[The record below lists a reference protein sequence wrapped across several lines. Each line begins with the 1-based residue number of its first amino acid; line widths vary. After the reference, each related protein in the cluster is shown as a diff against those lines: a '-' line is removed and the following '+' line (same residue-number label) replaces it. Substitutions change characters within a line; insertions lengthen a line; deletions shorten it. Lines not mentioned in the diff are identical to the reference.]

1 MRILLVTKQLL
12 EKRDGKVYCEFAL
25 SSTIRR
31 FEMMGELF
39 VCCYNYEGKSCQPVD
54 CLTDLA
60 DDHVAFLD
68 NESNL
73 KTRYLKRGRNRD
85 LIEQFVAKVD
95 LVIGY
100 IPATVGDLALT
111 IAHRHHK
118 KYMSFLVA
126 CIWDGMWHHRNWKA
140 RAMAPIFFY
149 ETKRT
154 VLHSDYVWYVTEQFL
169 QRRYPTRGKSLGCT
183 DTNIDPLSDATLQ
196 ARRQRIETQ
205 GKKVRLLTVGH
216 LDVGFKGQQFV
227 IQAMPALL
235 EKGLDVEYYMIGEG
249 EGTHLR
255 QLARHCGVAERAFFL
270 GRKSRQEVLQWMD
283 DTDIYIQPS
292 LQEGLPRAVAEAM
305 SRAMPVVVSNTGGM
319 PEMVEPEF
327 ITRRKSVEDIVRV
340 VASFDQE
347 KMLGQARRNF
357 EKAADYQPFVVD
369 EKLKAFFALI
379 EREL

>member
-73 KTRYLKRGRNRD
+73 KTRYLKRDRNRD

-169 QRRYPTRGKSLGCT
+169 QRRYPTRGLSLGCT

-227 IQAMPALL
+227 IEAMPALL

-255 QLARHCGVAERAFFL
+255 QLARHCGVAECAFFL

-369 EKLKAFFALI
+369 EKLKAFFAQI